1 MTEWLESI
9 YQILSRLWDYMTYV
23 YEYINSMITYVFIVG
38 SNVVDFCAAFP
49 TEIYLAIALSVAVC
63 IFLFVLGR

>member
-23 YEYINSMITYVFIVG
+23 FDYINSMITYVYTVG
-38 SNVVDFCAAFP
+38 SNVVNFCGAFP
-49 TEIYLAIALSVAVC
+49 TEIYLAITLSVAVC